1 MTEYVETIVRDGKKY
16 VRRFRDMDGGCHYK
30 WVAFHIGRKKY
41 PIGSFDIV
49 RHEAIDWEHTRKVRV
64 SA

>member
-1 MTEYVETIVRDGKKY
+1 MEYVETIVRNGVVH

-30 WVAFHIGRKKY
+30 WVSYHIGRKEY
-41 PIGSFDIV
+41 PIGSFDIL
-49 RHEAIDWEHTRKVRV
+49 RHENIDWTHVRKVRV